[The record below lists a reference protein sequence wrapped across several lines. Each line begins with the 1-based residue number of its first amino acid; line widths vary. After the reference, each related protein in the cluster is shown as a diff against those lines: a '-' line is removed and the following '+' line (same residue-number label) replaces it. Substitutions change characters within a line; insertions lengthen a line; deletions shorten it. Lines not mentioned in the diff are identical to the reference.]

1 LRELNRSQRLSKREL
16 EVARLV
22 TQGLTNKEIA
32 STLFISQRTA
42 EGHVAQICN
51 KLGFSTRAQIA
62 AWAATMDAG
71 APMPPA
77 VPTLDPVAA
86 IFPAP
91 RSHRVISPSAARWIG
106 VAVIVIGLVGGAL
119 VALKL
124 TPRSAAPEGLTVASG
139 LTRPSGIAL
148 DSDGT
153 ILILDGDRVERI
165 TGTRISLVAG
175 NGTNGFS
182 GDGGS
187 ATQAALNLS
196 VFPGTLAQGL
206 TADRLG
212 NVYVADYLNHRIRV
226 VDSTGVIT
234 TVAGTGIAG
243 DSGDEGPAV
252 KAQLWSPR
260 GLAIGYDDKLYVADS
275 QANRVRVI
283 DRQGIIHPF
292 AGNGRPGY
300 SGDGD
305 SAQMAELNGPTGI
318 AIDATTG
325 NLYIADS
332 SNHRVRMVTPDGK
345 ISTIAGTGVE
355 GSGGDGRDAKL
366 AMLSLPVAVAT
377 DHQGVIY
384 VADLGNSSVR
394 RIDVRG
400 TITTVAPGV
409 RLNQPLGVAVD
420 SRGQLLVADTYNNR
434 VVRLRQ

>member
-32 STLFISQRTA
+32 RTLFISQRTA

-62 AWAATMDAG
+62 AWAATVDAG
-71 APMPPA
+71 APMSPA
-77 VPTLDPVAA
+77 APTLDPVAA
-86 IFPAP
+86 IPAMA
-91 RSHRVISPSAARWIG
+91 RSHRVISPAAARWIG

-124 TPRSAAPEGLTVASG
+124 TPRSAAPEGVTVASG
-139 LTRPSGIAL
+139 LSRPSGIAV
-148 DSDGT
+148 DSAGT

-165 TGTRISLVAG
+165 AGTRISFVAG

-187 ATQAALNLS
+187 ATEAALNLS

-206 TADRLG
+206 AADRLG

-226 VDSTGVIT
+226 VDPTGVIT
-234 TVAGTGIAG
+234 TVAGTGVPG
-243 DSGDEGPAV
+243 ESGDEGPAV
-252 KAQLWSPR
+252 KAQLSSPR
-260 GLAIGYDDKLYVADS
+260 GLAIDNEGNLYVADS
-275 QANRVRVI
+275 QTNRVRMI

-292 AGNGRPGY
+292 AGNGHAGY

-305 SAQMAELNGPTGI
+305 SALMAELNGPTGL
-318 AIDATTG
+318 AIDTTTG

-332 SNHRVRMVTPDGK
+332 SNHRLRMVTPDGK

-355 GSGGDGRDAKL
+355 GSAGDGSDAKL
-366 AMLSLPVAVAT
+366 AMLSLPVAIAT
-377 DHQGVIY
+377 DHQGAVF

-394 RIDVRG
+394 RIDAGGR
-400 TITTVAPGV
+400 ITTVAPGV

-420 SRGQLLVADTYNNR
+420 SSGQVLVADTYNNR
-434 VVRLRQ
+434 VLRLRQ